1 MKEKTI
7 IGRSDRIDFPD
18 LHLSNVE
25 AKIDT
30 GAFTSAIHYH
40 RAEEIERN
48 GKKVLHFT
56 LLDPAHPEFNGKN
69 FYLSNYNKRIIKNS
83 FGESEERYIIPTT
96 IVLFGN
102 AFKAEFS
109 LSNRGNLKFPILLG
123 RKLLE
128 KGFIVDVS
136 KKNLSY
142 KKKQRNEDRNTFE
155 KQ

>member
-1 MKEKTI
+1 MKEKVI

-18 LHLSNVE
+18 LHMSNVE

-40 RAEEIERN
+40 RAEEVEKN
-48 GKKVLHFT
+48 GKKYLHFT

-69 FYLSNYNKRIIKNS
+69 FYLKNYKKRTIKNS
-83 FGESEERYIIPTT
+83 FGESEERFIITT
-96 IVLFGN
+96 KIILFDKS
-102 AFKAEFS
+102 FEAEFS

-128 KGFIVDVS
+128 KEFIVDVS
-136 KKNLSY
+136 KKNLSF
-142 KKKQRNEDRNTFE
+142 KKKQRNENRNTFK